1 MGFRP
6 RHHKQ
11 RKGGRDQAIAGI
23 NRRPCDPRIIPP
35 LLQRAK
41 QRVQNSRKQGQSNGQ
56 PMSSGRSHHGK
67 EGGCHMCLGVPSD
80 QGIGEILRIKGGK
93 VVNLLAHANGMNGQT
108 ELVGERHQHPAPRCA
123 I

>member
-11 RKGGRDQAIAGI
+11 RKGGCDQPVTCI

-41 QRVQNSRKQGQSNGQ
+41 QRVQNSRQQGQPNGQ
-56 PMSSGRSHHGK
+56 PMSSGRAHHGK
-67 EGGCHMCLGVPSD
+67 KCGCHGALSVPPD

-108 ELVGERHQHPAPRCA
+108 EFVGQRHQHPAPRRA
-123 I
+123 V